1 MKKRIRKCMAV
12 FLALACVVAMTACG
26 GDGDGGGGDAACTI
40 KSEDGKYEFKI
51 ADNWTCWISEAGSS
65 EKLAEGSF
73 SIREENSAVTII
85 VNDEILE
92 MDNGDYTYKFTYG
105 NDELGIEDA
114 VFEVV
119 RHQVLSDLDAVG
131 VILMTDD
138 IGSGDGEGAGAPG
151 GVPGGEAP
159 GGAPGG
165 EASEGEAPGGAPEGE
180 MGAPGG
186 EASGGAPEG
195 EMGAPEGE
203 GGAQSGNKLGF
214 SMTPGV
220 ILWNDGTIQLNII
233 KVQASAQYTY
243 SKEEGFKVTQT
254 ERDKAIYGLL
264 ESEDNGDTLVLK
276 YTDITANLPF
286 GMSKTGSVTF
296 HKADLEAALQLD

>member
-1 MKKRIRKCMAV
+1 MKKRVKRCMAV
-12 FLALACVVAMTACG
+12 LLALACVVAMTACG
-26 GDGDGGGGDAACTI
+26 GGDDGGGDAACTI

-92 MDNGDYTYKFTYG
+92 MDNGDYTYKFMYG

-119 RHQVLSDLDAVG
+119 RNQVLSDLDAVG
-131 VILMTDD
+131 VILITND

-151 GVPGGEAP
+151 GEMG
-159 GGAPGG
+159 
-165 EASEGEAPGGAPEGE
+165 APGGAPEGE

-186 EASGGAPEG
+186 APEEEGGAPG
-195 EMGAPEGE
+195 GAPEGE
-203 GGAQSGNKLGF
+203 GGAPGGGMGGF

>member
-131 VILMTDD
+131 VILITDD

-151 GVPGGEAP
+151 GVPGGEAS
-159 GGAPGG
+159 GG
-165 EASEGEAPGGAPEGE
+165 EAP
-180 MGAPGG
+180 
-186 EASGGAPEG
+186 GGAPEG